1 MGEAFSDLENE
12 EVRESLGGLPG
23 QPGGG
28 AGQETMTATVSD
40 DPEIRERYSWP
51 SGA

>member
-12 EVRESLGGLPG
+12 GVRESLG
-23 QPGGG
+23 
-28 AGQETMTATVSD
+28 GQETMTATVSD